1 MKTRYKNIAMLFFAG
16 LFITACT
23 DEFINVDPKGTAL
36 EDNYY
41 KNAEEAYNGLIAA
54 YDPLGWN
61 NAYVVKTGCLN
72 AASDD
77 FFAGGG
83 GPNDINE
90 MQVWDKYT
98 LDPVVGPQQEF
109 WNRNYSGLFRTNIL
123 IDKLP
128 EVPMSEEL
136 KLRYMAEMKFLRAY
150 YYFDLVRLFERIPL
164 ITAPVSASEI
174 FEVEQVDRPAIY
186 EQIETD
192 LKEAITNLPNSVD
205 LGTEA
210 GRATKGAGLSLL
222 GKVYLQQEKFQ
233 LAAEQFNEVNGTP
246 GATSQFGYNLLENFS
261 DLFKLG
267 NEFNEESIFE
277 ISHNSTSQG
286 QWDCIA
292 CSEGNPLSIMVAPR
306 GYTVIDESAAPS
318 FVSGWSFNTV
328 TPSLVN
334 AFVQGGVYDPR
345 YATTIANIDSL
356 EQAGALT
363 YEKAHENTGYFL
375 AKFAGR
381 QENKTEDNTA
391 PFEINFPTNE
401 YEFRLADTY
410 LMEAEALVR
419 GGINI
424 ARAQALLD
432 AVRARVG
439 LNPVPA
445 TMESIM
451 QERRLELAGEGHRW
465 FDLIRTGKAVE
476 VLADRGFVAGK
487 HDALPIPQSELEFDG
502 TKLEQDPAY

>member
-1 MKTRYKNIAMLFFAG
+1 MKITYKNIALLSLICFVF
-16 LFITACT
+16 TACT
-23 DEFINVDPKGTAL
+23 DEFIEVDPKGTAL

-61 NAYVVKTGCLN
+61 NSYVVKTGLLN

-83 GPNDINE
+83 SPTDINE

-98 LDPVVGPQQEF
+98 LNPVVGPQYEF
-109 WNRNYSGLFRTNIL
+109 WNRNYSGVFRSNIL
-123 IDKLP
+123 IEKLP
-128 EVPMSEEL
+128 EVPMDDAL
-136 KLRYMAEMKFLRAY
+136 KARFMAELKFLRAY

-164 ITAPVSASEI
+164 ITAPVPTSEI
-174 FEVEQVDRPAIY
+174 FQVEQVDKPVVY
-186 EQIETD
+186 EQIEAD
-192 LKEAITNLPNSVD
+192 LLAAIPDLPASVD

-210 GRATKGAGLSLL
+210 GRTSKAAGIAML
-222 GKVYLQQEKFQ
+222 GKVYLQQEKFDQ
-233 LAAEQFNEVNGTP
+233 AATQFSEVNGTP
-246 GATSQFGYNLLENFS
+246 GGSSQFGNSLLDNYA
-261 DLFKLG
+261 DLFRLD
-267 NEFNEESIFE
+267 NEFNAESIFE

-306 GYTVIDESAAPS
+306 GYTIIDESAAPS

-356 EQAGALT
+356 EQAGVLT

-375 AKFAGR
+375 AKFAGKE
-381 QENKTEDNTA
+381 ENKTEDNTA

-401 YEFRLADTY
+401 YEIRLADTY

-419 GGINI
+419 GGINA

-432 AVRARVG
+432 AVRERVG
-439 LNPVPA
+439 LSPVPA

-465 FDLIRTGKAVE
+465 FDLIRTGRAEELLK
-476 VLADRGFVAGK
+476 DRGFVEGK